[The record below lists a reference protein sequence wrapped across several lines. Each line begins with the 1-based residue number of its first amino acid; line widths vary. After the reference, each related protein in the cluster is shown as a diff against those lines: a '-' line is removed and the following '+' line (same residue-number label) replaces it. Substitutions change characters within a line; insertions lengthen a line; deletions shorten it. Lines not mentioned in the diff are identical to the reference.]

1 MPFRRK
7 VEQLQSREFDCNYAK
22 IAECLLVPA
31 VLFHGAA
38 RLVV

>member
-7 VEQLQSREFDCNYAK
+7 VEPLQSREFDRNYTK

-31 VLFHGAA
+31 VLFRGAA